1 MPMAFKGFNT
11 KEDGA
16 HHMIQWH
23 IRDRFDAEFRRRKDK
38 TFVEP
43 MFQKVACYFVSESVP
58 AFQRT
63 RKALESSAANRHA
76 LNMVTEG
83 FIQGIIL
90 GKFGWSYRKT
100 NDGFEQLM
108 FREGAEWRVLE
119 TTNAHVQAKKES
131 DAVRFIGLMK
141 KLFD

>member
-1 MPMAFKGFNT
+1 MTMFKRDFN
-11 KEDGA
+11 KRSDGA
-16 HHMIQWH
+16 HHMTQAH
-23 IRDRFDAEFRRRKDK
+23 IRDRFDTEFRRRKDK

-43 MFQKVACYFVSESVP
+43 LFQKVAYYFVSERVP

-63 RKALESSAANRHA
+63 RTALDENASNRHA

-100 NDGFEQLM
+100 ADCFEQLM
-108 FREGAEWRVLE
+108 FREGEDWRVLE
-119 TTNAHVQAKKES
+119 TTNAHTQIKKES
-131 DAVRFIGLMK
+131 DTIRFTEIIK
-141 KLFD
+141 KLFG